1 MRQHGTADHRA
12 DTSKEGDGI
21 LYAPKLVETQV
32 LRAFRVGGEC
42 GQISEGSKGCPGA
55 KGLDGKAGGHIPLP
69 SLAEN
74 VPTSDL
80 IQGDLPPA
88 GWPTHM
94 HRLALQQCSWPRP
107 QREPETLAGHAGIQT
122 ISATY
127 VCASQSGGVITNHRL
142 WLAGRTSVMQNG

>member
-1 MRQHGTADHRA
+1 MRQHATADHRA

-21 LYAPKLVETQV
+21 LYVPKPVEARV

-42 GQISEGSKGCPGA
+42 GQISEGSKVCPGA
-55 KGLDGKAGGHIPLP
+55 KGQDGKAGGHIPLP
-69 SLAEN
+69 RLAED
-74 VPTSDL
+74 VPTSDV

-88 GWPTHM
+88 GRPTHM

-107 QREPETLAGHAGIQT
+107 QREPETLASHTGIQT
-122 ISATY
+122 ISATC
-127 VCASQSGGVITNHRL
+127 VCASQSNGVIINHHL